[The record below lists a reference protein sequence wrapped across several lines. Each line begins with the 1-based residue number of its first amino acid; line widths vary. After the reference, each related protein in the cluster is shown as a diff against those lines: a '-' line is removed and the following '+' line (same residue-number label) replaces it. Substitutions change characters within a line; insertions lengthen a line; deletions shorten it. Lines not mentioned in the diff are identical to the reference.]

1 MLSASKAI
9 LPITAPDL
17 SGTPRGP
24 GRSVHGEA
32 GYAQGQEVL
41 VLGAGRSGLAVCRL
55 LHAAGTRVTMVDDRK
70 TRAEIAPALDTTD
83 VTIITA
89 GYMPDKLKA
98 QVLVLSPGIPDTHP
112 LVASFLKQG
121 LPVLS
126 EVEVAGRFTSAPV
139 IAVTGSNGKSTV
151 TTMIHQMMAAGGFR
165 SFLGGN
171 IGVPFADN
179 VLEERKLKPVSP
191 VQVVEVSS
199 FQAEHLARF
208 KPDAAVF
215 LNLSPDHLDRY
226 PGMEAYGQAK
236 LELVR
241 NMDETGWIVYNRDDS
256 FFRTAFKG
264 QKNTVPFASEP
275 TEGSLFACENDWIIH
290 QGERL
295 LPLSELTLPGP
306 HNVMNFL
313 AAASV
318 AHLMDVPAPIIAL
331 VMRRFKGLPHR
342 MELIA
347 EVNGLRYYNDSKAT
361 NVASTRAA
369 LASFDSRIILI
380 LGGSDKGATDYPEL
394 SDLISGRVKRLVT
407 YGQVGPRL
415 RELFQGLVPVHF
427 EREFAAAVERAHQA
441 GESGDVVLLA
451 PACASFDQFTS
462 FEERGDTFRQ
472 LVLAYQREAVHA

>member
-1 MLSASKAI
+1 VISAPKTT
-9 LPITAPDL
+9 LPTTAPDL
-17 SGTPRGP
+17 SGTPRG
-24 GRSVHGEA
+24 
-32 GYAQGQEVL
+32 GYAQDQEVL
-41 VLGAGRSGLAVCRL
+41 VLGAARSGLAVCRL
-55 LHAAGTRVTMVDDRK
+55 LHAAGSHVTVVDDRK
-70 TRAEIAPALDTTD
+70 TREEITRTLDIPD
-83 VTIITA
+83 IAIITE
-89 GYMPDKLKA
+89 GYVPDKLKA
-98 QVLVLSPGIPDTHP
+98 RVLVLSPGIPDTHP
-112 LVASFLKQG
+112 LVTSFLEQG

-199 FQAEHLARF
+199 FQAERLERF
-208 KPDAAVF
+208 KPDVAVF

-236 LELVR
+236 LELVK

-256 FFRTAFKG
+256 FFHTAFKG
-264 QKNTVPFASEP
+264 QENTVPFAYEP
-275 TEGSLFACENDWIIH
+275 TEGSLFTCENGWILH

-295 LPLSELTLPGP
+295 LPLSELTLPGS

-318 AHLMDVPAPIIAL
+318 AHLMDVTAPLITL
-331 VMRRFKGLPHR
+331 VLRRFEGLPHR
-342 MELIA
+342 LEPIA
-347 EVNGLRYYNDSKAT
+347 EINGVRYYNDSKAT

-369 LASFDSRIILI
+369 LASFDSSIILI

-394 SDLISGRVKRLVT
+394 SNQISSRVKRLVT
-407 YGQVGPRL
+407 YGQAGLRL
-415 RELFQGLVPVHF
+415 MGIFQGLVPVHF
-427 EREFAAAVERAHQA
+427 EREFAAAVEDAHQA
-441 GESGDVVLLA
+441 GEPGDVVLLA

-462 FEERGDTFRQ
+462 FEERGDIFRR
-472 LVLAYQREAVHA
+472 LILAYQRETVHA